1 MVVRAT
7 SPKVPMCGSPEG
19 RQPVSNTTSSL
30 GCFFS
35 RATIL
40 RASWN
45 GQAFEFS
52 AISRRAGTWAS
63 TVDINGSPA
72 ADSKNHT
79 RWRQSKRP
87 RCSRSPPKFRCGFG
101 AELSFRKEQSPT
113 KPRALLSSLEGSP
126 HRREGHIQLRS
137 EPRKGGDDGDR
148 HAGCDQRILDGR
160 GTAFLACE
168 TRQKHFHDPELH
180 RPFGMVASQSSARF
194 DIVAQFA
201 KIERNSLFSSSMSGR
216 HDRSNSIHRA
226 IAQTTRASRLRNS
239 QALRHPLVRTS
250 EWKATLIN

>member
-72 ADSKNHT
+72 ADTKNHT
-79 RWRQSKRP
+79 PWRQSKRR
-87 RCSRSPPKFRCGFG
+87 RCSRSLSRLRCGFG
-101 AELSFRKEQSPT
+101 PTCPFRKE
-113 KPRALLSSLEGSP
+113 KAARNREAVRSSLEGSS
-126 HRREGHIQLRS
+126 HRREGHIQLRA
-137 EPRKGGDDGDR
+137 EARKGGDDGNR
-148 HAGCDQRILDGR
+148 HTGRDQRVFDGR

-168 TRQKHFHDPELH
+168 TRKQPFHDPELQ
-180 RPFGMVASQSSARF
+180 RPCGTAGSQSPARV
-194 DIVAQFA
+194 DIVARFA
-201 KIERNSLFSSSMSGR
+201 KIERNLLFRRPARRPELACNRREPSGQ
-216 HDRSNSIHRA
+216 NG
-226 IAQTTRASRLRNS
+226 
-239 QALRHPLVRTS
+239 
-250 EWKATLIN
+250 LIGK